1 MLNQTRGCLKVIIK
15 CPDLGQFYKHG
26 SSAPTLTHSLSEVRF
41 SIILIN
47 VSSGCGHGNKRKL

>member
-26 SSAPTLTHSLSEVRF
+26 SSAPHPHTLSLRGAVF
-41 SIILIN
+41 N
-47 VSSGCGHGNKRKL
+47 YPNQC